1 MHEKKNKSCELH
13 ELCHELREEMEDNWT
28 PNGTIYVEGCNVTM
42 NSTVMQFCNISMHE
56 KKNKSCELHELCHE
70 LREEMEDNWTP
81 NGTIYVEGCNVTM
94 NSTVM
99 DICNI
104 SMHDKKNKSC
114 ELHKLCHELREEM
127 EDNWTPNG
135 TIYVEGCNVTMNS
148 TVMDVCNISMY
159 KKNKSCEL
167 HKLCH
172 ELREEMEDNWMPNGT
187 IYVEGCNI
195 TMNSTVMDVC
205 NISMHEKKNKSCEL
219 HKLCHELREEM
230 EDNWTPNGTIY
241 IEGCNITMNS
251 TVMHFCNIS
260 CEIHKLCHKLRH
272 EMEDHWMPNGTISLG
287 HCNVTL
293 NATVLAMCNITMKKD
308 SCEMHKLCPHL
319 RNMVKKGEE
328 DYMNHTISVKGCNVT
343 LNATIMHMCN
353 ISEDSCKIDKLCHE
367 LRKLT
372 ANHTKYSLPRKPMR
386 VGKCNITLNA
396 TALEKECNI
405 SLDDLSDYEY
415 RLFFNGFKISDSV
428 GPGVDRIA
436 VRELGVS
443 QDDGVWKYKNGAGP
457 WTPIG
462 AVLSSRALVLESGVH
477 LM

>member
-1 MHEKKNKSCELH
+1 MKTRLCKPLAAKCKGDKKDKKEHCDFSDD
-13 ELCHELREEMEDNWT
+13 ELCEALHHSNDTMEYAKELSSNSSVA
-28 PNGTIYVEGCNVTM
+28 NITIWLKDCNFTIDGAILKK
-42 NSTVMQFCNISMHE
+42 CNISW
-56 KKNKSCELHELCHE
+56 SCE
-70 LREEMEDNWTP
+70 
-81 NGTIYVEGCNVTM
+81 I
-94 NSTVM
+94 
-99 DICNI
+99 
-104 SMHDKKNKSC
+104 
-114 ELHKLCHELREEM
+114 HKLCHELREEM

-135 TIYVEGCNVTMNS
+135 TIYVEGCN
-148 TVMDVCNISMY
+148 
-159 KKNKSCEL
+159 
-167 HKLCH
+167 
-172 ELREEMEDNWMPNGT
+172 
-187 IYVEGCNI
+187 I
-195 TMNSTVMDVC
+195 TMNSTVMQFC